1 MLLARLWHVN
11 EKIIMKMKLYITLT
25 ATMIFTLL
33 FQVSAQTTLPDSIY
47 IKETFGTGTSKVALP
62 AGRTT
67 YAFNSSSSLNDGDY
81 MLYKQ
86 TNGRPEWHNTTDHT
100 GNTNGQC
107 MVINAGMTPAEFYR
121 DTVYSITS
129 GVTYSMYL
137 YVMNTNTLGTCGSS
151 ALLPKLQFIVESYN
165 QSAGTFTQITTFTT
179 GFIPQSASP
188 TWVVVGSSFSVP
200 AGVTSLRYRII
211 NNSTGGCGND
221 LAIDDITFA
230 RAASIPGPLPVTG
243 LEASVQRSGDNVA
256 VQWQTLSESNT
267 RNFIVE
273 KSTDAA
279 NWVAMDST
287 TAAGYSQSQRLYHS
301 IDTKP
306 GSINYYR
313 IKQVDNN
320 GRYTYSNTVRM
331 IMAANSINA
340 NTFPNPFVNQ
350 VQIDLSSTANQKVTI
365 TFSDAS
371 GRKLLQQNWTLVKGN
386 NSTVLTQ
393 VQQLPVGMYI
403 ISITNADGASLYKT
417 KLIKN

>member
-1 MLLARLWHVN
+1 
-11 EKIIMKMKLYITLT
+11 MKTKLYLILT
-25 ATMIFTLL
+25 VTLL
-33 FQVSAQTTLPDSIY
+33 FSLLLQVAAQTNVPDSIY
-47 IKETFGTGTSKVALP
+47 IKETFGTGTSKAALA

-67 YAFNSSSSLNDGDY
+67 YAFNNSSSLNDGDY

-100 GNTNGQC
+100 GNTNGRC
-107 MVINAGMTPAEFYR
+107 MVINAGMTAAEFYR
-121 DTVYSITS
+121 DTVNSIVS

-165 QSAGTFTQITTFTT
+165 SATGVFAPITTFTT

-211 NNSTGGCGND
+211 NNSSGGCGND

-243 LEASVQRSGDNVA
+243 LEASVQRSGDIVS

-267 RNFIVE
+267 RNFVVE
-273 KSTDAA
+273 KSIDAV
-279 NWVAMDST
+279 NWIAMDSA
-287 TAAGYSQSQRLYHS
+287 TAAGYSQGLRLYHS
-301 IDTKP
+301 IDSKP
-306 GSINYYR
+306 GSTNYYR
-313 IKQVDNN
+313 IKQTDNN
-320 GRYTYSNTVRM
+320 GRFTYSNTVRM

-350 VQIDLSSTANQKVTI
+350 VQVDLNSTTNQKVTI

-371 GRKLLQQNWTLVKGN
+371 GRKLLQQNRTVVKGN

-403 ISITNADGASLYKT
+403 ISITDADGASLYKT
-417 KLIKN
+417 KLVKN

>member
-1 MLLARLWHVN
+1 
-11 EKIIMKMKLYITLT
+11 MKTKLYLILT
-25 ATMIFTLL
+25 VTLL
-33 FQVSAQTTLPDSIY
+33 FSLLLQVAAQTNIPDSIY
-47 IKETFGTGTSKVALP
+47 IKETFGTGTSKAALA

-67 YAFNSSSSLNDGDY
+67 YTFNNSSSLNDGDY

-100 GNTNGQC
+100 GNTNGRC
-107 MVINAGMTPAEFYR
+107 MVINAGMTAAEFYR
-121 DTVYSITS
+121 DTVNSIVS

-165 QSAGTFTQITTFTT
+165 SATGVFAPITTFTT

-211 NNSTGGCGND
+211 NNSSGGCGND

-243 LEASVQRSGDNVA
+243 LEASVQRSGDIVS

-267 RNFIVE
+267 RNFVVE
-273 KSTDAA
+273 KSIDAV
-279 NWVAMDST
+279 NWIAMDSA
-287 TAAGYSQSQRLYHS
+287 TAAGYSQGLRLYHS
-301 IDTKP
+301 IDSKP
-306 GSINYYR
+306 GSTNYYR
-313 IKQVDNN
+313 IKQTDNN
-320 GRYTYSNTVRM
+320 GRFTYSNTVRM
-331 IMAANSINA
+331 IMTANSINA

-350 VQIDLSSTANQKVTI
+350 VQVDLNSTTNQKVTI

-371 GRKLLQQNWTLVKGN
+371 GRKLLQQNRTVVKGN

-403 ISITNADGASLYKT
+403 ISITDADGASLYKT
-417 KLIKN
+417 KLVKN